1 MPRVTSMN
9 WIDWL
14 TIALVLVS
22 GVRGARYGFWVVFF
36 DAIFVI
42 VGYLAASAT
51 YLGGGQIVTQYLQMV
66 PPSWGAFIAFV
77 VVWMV
82 VYFPLSWLT
91 RRLLREMP
99 FPASEITGAM
109 LGAGRGFILATA
121 ILVVG
126 LAAPFRGTVQ
136 RDADNSLLAT
146 YLLALNSQAAKE
158 IPKLPVDV
166 PQIGPGGKNF

>member
-1 MPRVTSMN
+1 VN

-22 GVRGARYGFWVVFF
+22 GVRGARYGFWVVLF

-42 VGYLAASAT
+42 VGFLAASAA
-51 YLGGGQIVTQYLQMV
+51 YLGGGEIVTQYLQMV

-77 VVWMV
+77 VVWAV

-91 RRLLREMP
+91 RRLLRDVP

-109 LGAGRGFILATA
+109 LGAARGFLLATVV
-121 ILVVG
+121 LVVA
-126 LAAPFRGTVQ
+126 LAAPFRVTVQ

-146 YLLALNSQAAKE
+146 YLLALNSRAAKE
-158 IPKLPVDV
+158 LPNLPVDV
-166 PQIGPGGKNF
+166 PQIGPGGKTF